1 MPRPK
6 KKKVSPT
13 FSAYPHSL
21 SEKAKN
27 KLIELLGYSATSDAI
42 NNKLNLAILSAQ
54 KWLGAY
60 SEIEKN
66 VDGEPRAADYVAEF
80 TLIHKEAG
88 KLYNSL
94 TGLNGYYSHQFEVH
108 DIDSDEIEKAL
119 ATLFDVSGKIVA
131 KFNLQS
137 SKGARKNTALTKVIR
152 ELRIIF
158 HNTYQG
164 PIKHRQEKGAFQWRA
179 EQENRELEFVNT
191 ALQDAHIIP
200 KTYNY
205 KLKLPLL
212 FKDVRCAL
220 PEERDQVIESLA
232 RKVQTKRKQ

>member
-13 FSAYPHSL
+13 FSAYSHSL

-42 NNKLNLAILSAQ
+42 NNKLNLAILSAE

-60 SEIEKN
+60 SELEKN

-94 TGLNGYYSHQFEVH
+94 TGLNGYYSRQFEVH

-119 ATLFDVSGKIVA
+119 ATLFDVSGKIIA
-131 KFNLQS
+131 NFKPQS
-137 SKGARKNTALTKVIR
+137 SKGARRNTALTKVIR

-164 PIKHRQEKGAFQWRA
+164 SIKHREKKGGFESLAVQEK
-179 EQENRELEFVNT
+179 RELEFVYT
-191 ALQDAHIIP
+191 ALQDARIIP
-200 KTYNY
+200 KTYDY
-205 KLKLPLL
+205 KLKLPRL
-212 FKDVRCAL
+212 FRDVRCAL
-220 PEERDQVIESLA
+220 PGERDQVIDRLA
-232 RKVQTKRKQ
+232 RKARTKR